1 MLSNFNKLIVLAC
14 GVALAFSCSSN
25 TDELEVGASNPEE
38 TALARIKENFIANK
52 YFYADWDFDMDVYTI
67 KTDLYGY
74 EVALDL
80 TECDFSEFTASDEI
94 KIPYCVYKDSEIIY
108 SDSVIY
114 DKMLYKQGGG
124 ILLSFDDYFACW
136 NTYLPYFTDYGI
148 RATFFC
154 FGNYSRF
161 GTFANKAQNAGLEI
175 GYHTL
180 GHLALTMV
188 DSEEEFKE
196 QAISPLPVFRDKYVY
211 LDSFAFPNGLYLPY
225 QVDML
230 LDYYKI
236 LRLFDN
242 HFRLYSMEEIAR
254 QRVIFSQS
262 IDKNQFSDTKDFKN
276 KIVKRIIL
284 AQITGEIYP
293 CTTHYILT
301 EDGEI
306 ESDAFTISKEN
317 LVWLFETINALNCK
331 TYCYKD
337 IYTYMY

>member
-14 GVALAFSCSSN
+14 GLALAFSCSSN
-25 TDELEVGASNPEE
+25 TDELEVGASSPEE

-52 YFYADWDFDMDVYTI
+52 YFYADWNFDMDVYTI

-74 EVALDL
+74 EVALNL

-94 KIPYCVYKDSEIIY
+94 KIPYCVYKDSEIIC

-114 DKMLYKQGGG
+114 DKMLYKTGGG

-154 FGNYSRF
+154 ARNSFEQ
-161 GTFANKAQNAGLEI
+161 FAKKVQNAGLEV
-175 GYHTL
+175 GYH
-180 GHLALTMV
+180 GKNHKALTLC
-188 DSEEEFKE
+188 DTEEEFIAE
-196 QAISPLPVFRDKYVY
+196 TIAPLAGWRDKYIY

-262 IDKNQFSDTKDFKN
+262 IDKNKFSDTKDFKN

-284 AQITGEIYP
+284 AQITGKIYP

-306 ESDAFTISKEN
+306 ESDAYTISKEN
-317 LVWLFETINALNCK
+317 LVWLFKTINALNCK

>member
-1 MLSNFNKLIVLAC
+1 M
-14 GVALAFSCSSN
+14 
-25 TDELEVGASNPEE
+25 
-38 TALARIKENFIANK
+38 IKC
-52 YFYADWDFDMDVYTI
+52 YTNR
-67 KTDLYGY
+67 
-74 EVALDL
+74 
-80 TECDFSEFTASDEI
+80 
-94 KIPYCVYKDSEIIY
+94 
-108 SDSVIY
+108 
-114 DKMLYKQGGG
+114 GGG

-154 FGNYSRF
+154 ARNSFEQ
-161 GTFANKAQNAGLEI
+161 FAKKVQNAGLEV
-175 GYHTL
+175 GYH
-180 GHLALTMV
+180 GKNHKALTLC
-188 DSEEEFKE
+188 DTEEEFIAE
-196 QAISPLPVFRDKYVY
+196 TIAPLAGWRDKYIY

-262 IDKNQFSDTKDFKN
+262 IDKNKFSDTKDFKN

-284 AQITGEIYP
+284 AQITGKIYP

-306 ESDAFTISKEN
+306 ESDAYTISKEN